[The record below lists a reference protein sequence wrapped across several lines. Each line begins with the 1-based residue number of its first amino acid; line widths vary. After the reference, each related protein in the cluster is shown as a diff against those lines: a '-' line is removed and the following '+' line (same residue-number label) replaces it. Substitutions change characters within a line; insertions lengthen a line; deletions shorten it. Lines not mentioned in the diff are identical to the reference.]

1 LSRNI
6 GTGDYA
12 KNTLNHEYGHTIQLK
27 LLGVTKYT
35 VFIGIPSA
43 LSGGLEELDYY
54 SMPWER
60 SADLFGGV
68 KRTTVYLPYI
78 DAISYLYLANVKLSP
93 YPDYFYGG
101 SIHLP

>member
-1 LSRNI
+1 MFI
-6 GTGDYA
+6 
-12 KNTLNHEYGHTIQLK
+12 KKKINTFQIYLLKRLNRVLDCVEK
-27 LLGVTKYT
+27 KALGV
-35 VFIGIPSA
+35 
-43 LSGGLEELDYY
+43 YY